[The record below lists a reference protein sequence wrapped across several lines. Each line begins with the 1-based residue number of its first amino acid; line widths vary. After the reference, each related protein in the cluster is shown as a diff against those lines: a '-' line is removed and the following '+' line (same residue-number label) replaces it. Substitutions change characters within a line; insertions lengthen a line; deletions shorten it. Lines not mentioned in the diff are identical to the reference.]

1 MSNICFWRSQ
11 LKAYN
16 GTNFP
21 FLQLVDMQT
30 HYHLFPWI
38 RTNYLSARGYLV
50 EPDLSYTT
58 CDILR
63 FTISRYTL
71 YFLTWVPCET
81 CHNNDRYPS
90 SAHNSREWLRAIRV
104 MITLGWLAPAPTMIA
119 KVLEN
124 YHRNTHTHQKI
135 EHKKLAKWLLKAK
148 AFTLKLILKM
158 ATSW

>member
-1 MSNICFWRSQ
+1 MSNICIWRSQ

-21 FLQLVDMQT
+21 FLRLIDMPT

-38 RTNYLSARGYLV
+38 RTNYLSARGHLA

-71 YFLTWVPCET
+71 YFLTWLPCET

-104 MITLGWLAPAPTMIA
+104 MIWSPLAGRISNYDRKSIGELSQEYTHASENRTQ
-119 KVLEN
+119 KVG
-124 YHRNTHTHQKI
+124 HM
-135 EHKKLAKWLLKAK
+135 
-148 AFTLKLILKM
+148 F
-158 ATSW
+158 S